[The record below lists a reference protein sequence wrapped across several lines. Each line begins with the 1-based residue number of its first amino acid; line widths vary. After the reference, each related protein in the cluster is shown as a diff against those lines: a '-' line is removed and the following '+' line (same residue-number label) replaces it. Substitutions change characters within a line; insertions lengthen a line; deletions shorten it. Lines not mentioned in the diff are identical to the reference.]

1 MPQSPSPQIVNK
13 VKKLAEIAEGLRQ
26 GKDFQVTRLTTIK
39 SLCGEPEAAAAF
51 ALFLA
56 QRIQSKMRQ
65 EQSPKRYRELVDR
78 AVKELKPY
86 LTDPTEERKARL
98 SSLCR
103 EMEAEQNEYKKIGWD
118 MVRMLK
124 SRDLVV
130 VEESLKSV
138 LRGHEAPIWAYQA
151 AKDYAERYDAR
162 YGSGLIPS
170 SAPMVE
176 EIAGFWRKYYR
187 DQGMRLYPGPE
198 DASAFHELALESDSM
213 VMAATGHALRNP
225 GTSPNRRH
233 RQNPSGSST
242 AHNATTAAVGIK
254 TDPHVVKL
262 GNGNVGALRDKQSR
276 REGEGKS

>member
-26 GKDFQVTRLTTIK
+26 GKHFQVTRLTTIK

-86 LTDPTEERKARL
+86 LTDPTEERKERL

-103 EMEAEQNEYKKIGWD
+103 EMEAEQDEYKKIGWD

-124 SRDLVV
+124 SKDLVV

-162 YGSGLIPS
+162 YR
-170 SAPMVE
+170 V
-176 EIAGFWRKYYR
+176 RV
-187 DQGMRLYPGPE
+187 DPE
-198 DASAFHELALESDSM
+198 F
-213 VMAATGHALRNP
+213 R
-225 GTSPNRRH
+225 
-233 RQNPSGSST
+233 
-242 AHNATTAAVGIK
+242 
-254 TDPHVVKL
+254 TD
-262 GNGNVGALRDKQSR
+262 G
-276 REGEGKS
+276 

>member
-1 MPQSPSPQIVNK
+1 MPQPPNPQIVKK
-13 VKKLAEIAEGLRQ
+13 VKKLSEIAEELRQ
-26 GKDFQVTRLTTIK
+26 GKDFPVTRLTTIK
-39 SLCGEPEAAAAF
+39 SLCGEPEATAAF

-56 QRIQSKMRQ
+56 QTIQSKMRQ
-65 EQSPKRYRELVDR
+65 EQSPERYRELVDR

-138 LRGHEAPIWAYQA
+138 LKGYEAPIWAYQA
-151 AKDYAERYDAR
+151 AKDYAERYDVR
-162 YGSGLIPS
+162 HGSGLIPS

-176 EIAGFWRKYYR
+176 EIAGFWRKYY
-187 DQGMRLYPGPE
+187 
-198 DASAFHELALESDSM
+198 
-213 VMAATGHALRNP
+213 
-225 GTSPNRRH
+225 
-233 RQNPSGSST
+233 
-242 AHNATTAAVGIK
+242 GIK
-254 TDPHVVKL
+254 
-262 GNGNVGALRDKQSR
+262 
-276 REGEGKS
+276 E

>member
-1 MPQSPSPQIVNK
+1 MPQPPNPQIVKK
-13 VKKLAEIAEGLRQ
+13 VKKLSEIAEELRQ
-26 GKDFQVTRLTTIK
+26 GKDFPVTRLTTIK

-65 EQSPKRYRELVDR
+65 EQSPERYRELVDR

-86 LTDPTEERKARL
+86 LTDPTEERKERL

-118 MVRMLK
+118 MVRMLR

-138 LRGHEAPIWAYQA
+138 LKGYEAAIWAYQA
-151 AKDYAERYDAR
+151 AKDYAERYDVLH
-162 YGSGLIPS
+162 GSGLIPS

-176 EIAGFWRKYYR
+176 EIAGFWRKYY
-187 DQGMRLYPGPE
+187 
-198 DASAFHELALESDSM
+198 
-213 VMAATGHALRNP
+213 
-225 GTSPNRRH
+225 
-233 RQNPSGSST
+233 
-242 AHNATTAAVGIK
+242 GIK
-254 TDPHVVKL
+254 
-262 GNGNVGALRDKQSR
+262 
-276 REGEGKS
+276 E